1 MHTVEAVAREN
12 GAVIQALP
20 DDGIAVFPGDD
31 AYTGMWR
38 SLAASREALEFGFE
52 SGHHV
57 YADHIHAES
66 ARTTCRLHTA
76 QGSETLV
83 LAAPGLHTLR
93 NAFAATASAAA
104 AGAPLEDYGR
114 GSAAFHPA
122 RSETAVGGT
131 G

>member
-1 MHTVEAVAREN
+1 
-12 GAVIQALP
+12 
-20 DDGIAVFPGDD
+20 
-31 AYTGMWR
+31 MWR

-83 LAAPGLHTLR
+83 LAAPGLPNLR
-93 NAFAATASAAA
+93 NALAATACAAA
-104 AGAPLEDYGR
+104 AGAPLAAIVRRTEERRVGQECGR
-114 GSAAFHPA
+114 TWGS
-122 RSETAVGGT
+122 GGVAEH
-131 G
+131 